1 MTEPDAAPTRFVE
14 QLGGVKGL
22 IDSGLPVVVFVI
34 ANALAQLKVAIIA
47 ALVAGVAV
55 FALRLARRES
65 PQFAVSGLFG
75 VAIAAYFAHRL
86 GRAEG
91 FFIPGIIL
99 NAAYF
104 VVFAGSIVIRRPL
117 IGVLWTYFGD
127 GAQGWR
133 QQPVLRR
140 AYTLATLWWA
150 LMYGAKTGLQGLL
163 YLQHQPG
170 WLAVAK
176 LSMGYPLF
184 AVNVAATLWLVR
196 RAKRKLAEQAPPE
209 PPDPPNLRAA
219 DGDAVHTPTGTG

>member
-1 MTEPDAAPTRFVE
+1 MTQPDTAPTRFVE

-22 IDSGLPVVVFVI
+22 IDSGLPVVVFVV

-91 FFIPGIIL
+91 FFIPGILL
-99 NAAYF
+99 NAVYF
-104 VVFAGSIVIRRPL
+104 VVFAGSLVIRRPL

-127 GAQGWR
+127 GDQGWR
-133 QQPVLRR
+133 QRPVLRG

-150 LMYGAKTGLQGLL
+150 LMYAAKTGLQGLL

-196 RAKRKLAEQAPPE
+196 RAKRRMGAQAASPE
-209 PPDPPNLRAA
+209 PPDQRAT
-219 DGDAVHTPTGTG
+219 DGDPVNTPTGTG

>member
-1 MTEPDAAPTRFVE
+1 MTEPEAAPTRFVE

-22 IDSGLPVVVFVI
+22 IDSGLPVVVFVV
-34 ANALAQLKVAIIA
+34 ANALSQLRVAVIA

-99 NAAYF
+99 NAVYF
-104 VVFAGSIVIRRPL
+104 LVFAVSLLIRRPL
-117 IGVLWTYFGD
+117 VGVLWTYFGD
-127 GAQGWR
+127 GDQDWR
-133 QQPVLRR
+133 RQPALRR

-150 LMYGAKTGLQGLL
+150 LMYAAKTGLQGLL
-163 YLQHQPG
+163 YLHHQPG

-196 RAKRKLAEQAPPE
+196 RATAKLARSGE
-209 PPDPPNLRAA
+209 PPALRPV
-219 DGDAVHTPTGTG
+219 DGDPVQTPTGSS